1 MQEVNAAGF
10 FSLLKRGKGC
20 FSFWNLL
27 PLSKPSW
34 PRELGRL
41 CPERW
46 GAALHCCVP
55 QAANVS
61 LLNTSLLNTS
71 KQGKKPIEFWL
82 SWRVETAPPLQA
94 PCSRAF
100 PHALWESL
108 SLTGIHPHSSSFH
121 HVALRSAWPCLQ
133 LPRQQLSM
141 SQPFP
146 CCTSLDL
153 TDPPLSPC
161 SHLPTS
167 PLVLQ
172 PQSKQRRKRAFPS
185 ACCCPGTQPGTWLP
199 AGEHHWLMVTRAEP
213 QGSPHSPFQPVHSA
227 QATALGLS
235 DLPSVQQVLNT
246 LKLPGHLWSVCTFSM
261 SSRKGRIGQIYKS
274 VFTSIQLLYFSWKLY
289 K

>member
-1 MQEVNAAGF
+1 MEEVNAAGF

-55 QAANVS
+55 QAVNVS

-121 HVALRSAWPCLQ
+121 PAALRSAWPCLQ

-153 TDPPLSPC
+153 TDPPLTPC

-172 PQSKQRRKRAFPS
+172 PQSKQRRKRAFLQHAAAQEHSQGRGCLQENTTGSWSHVQSLRDHP
-185 ACCCPGTQPGTWLP
+185 QPLP
-199 AGEHHWLMVTRAEP
+199 AC
-213 QGSPHSPFQPVHSA
+213 PFC
-227 QATALGLS
+227 TGY
-235 DLPSVQQVLNT
+235 SV
-246 LKLPGHLWSVCTFSM
+246 GTF
-261 SSRKGRIGQIYKS
+261 RPPIYLFNK
-274 VFTSIQLLYFSWKLY
+274 FLTH
-289 K
+289 